1 MAKRAFQIV
10 IKGMDLGEMDRLSWL
25 SRWAQLLEE
34 VPYVTADWSES
45 QTLAIRTSSPHLLFL
60 ECMFC
65 SSFSLQELFQEHRLK
80 RVKSCWDHLI
90 LNHSLMWS
98 KIKGWDTK
106 FCSKYRVIF
115 KATKQ
120 GNGRTILKSPWMQ
133 GAWGTSEIKPLC
145 SMRHRGRGEMWLEK
159 GAAMSIPPSA
169 QA

>member
-1 MAKRAFQIV
+1 MCSVGLFYLV
-10 IKGMDLGEMDRLSWL
+10 TLVFFFFGG
-25 SRWAQLLEE
+25 

-80 RVKSCWDHLI
+80 RVKSCWDRLI
-90 LNHSLMWS
+90 LNHSPMWS
-98 KIKGWDTK
+98 KIKGWDAK

-133 GAWGTSEIKPLC
+133 GAWGTSEMLHWFLC
-145 SMRHRGRGEMWLEK
+145 PGTLKKTLAIFKKIFLYSVFLEFYHFQF
-159 GAAMSIPPSA
+159 GYLGIIL
-169 QA
+169 QFT